1 MKTKKTKD
9 TIIKKYELLVQ
20 DLEYKVRCKIQNQ
33 RRILLNKSA
42 IEVDRKIEKY
52 VRKQNAYLN
61 RKKTEYDRK
70 CKNEIRKLEG
80 KEERVY
86 KKKEKKVN
94 IRQFVMELMQEN
106 AKLRD
111 TDRSWNWFCV
121 SCDLFKERWQLAW
134 GHRYSRRVKNICTLP
149 ENINAQCHTCNFTTW
164 PRWDFVSK
172 EKVNRKYDENLDKRW
187 WEWTSTRLR
196 ELNDAYFKNVNGTTY
211 GLITSDELIEDAIKE
226 NELRWKEKDFY
237 RPKKKWREIRNK
249 IKGQ

>member
-20 DLEYKVRCKIQNQ
+20 DLEYKISCKIQNQ

-42 IEVDRKIEKY
+42 IEVDKKIEKF

-111 TDRSWNWFCV
+111 TDRSGNGFCV

-164 PRWDFVSK
+164 PRWDFVAK

>member
-42 IEVDRKIEKY
+42 IEVDKKIEKF

-80 KEERVY
+80 KAERVY

-111 TDRSWNWFCV
+111 TDRSWNGFCV

-164 PRWDFVSK
+164 PRWDFVAK

-226 NELRWKEKDFY
+226 NELRWKLKDFY

>member
-20 DLEYKVRCKIQNQ
+20 DLEYKISCKIQNQ

-42 IEVDRKIEKY
+42 IEVDKKIEKF

-94 IRQFVMELMQEN
+94 IWQFVMELLQEN

-111 TDRSWNWFCV
+111 TDRS
-121 SCDLFKERWQLAW
+121 
-134 GHRYSRRVKNICTLP
+134 
-149 ENINAQCHTCNFTTW
+149 
-164 PRWDFVSK
+164 
-172 EKVNRKYDENLDKRW
+172 
-187 WEWTSTRLR
+187 
-196 ELNDAYFKNVNGTTY
+196 
-211 GLITSDELIEDAIKE
+211 
-226 NELRWKEKDFY
+226 
-237 RPKKKWREIRNK
+237 
-249 IKGQ
+249 

>member
-111 TDRSWNWFCV
+111 TDRSWNGFCV